1 MKFIII
7 LIILFYHF
15 LGRKKNTAS
24 SPMVGCRSHSHV
36 SAATGT
42 STCPRAGQWSRL
54 TATSG
59 STSTSAW
66 GLMEKSSPVPSPLVL
81 SLSIITLGWTSR
93 RFLSEFDVTI
103 STQTYLMFS
112 KNWAPLALWIRGY
125 FVVKLPFLIC
135 IYRWSQYLKTDRR
148 AA

>member
-1 MKFIII
+1 MIYGFKWSSLSF
-7 LIILFYHF
+7 LLYYFKHS

-42 STCPRAGQWSRL
+42 STCPRAGQWNRL

-66 GLMEKSSPVPSPLVL
+66 GLMVKSSPVPSPLVL

-93 RFLSEFDVTI
+93 RFLSEYDVKN
-103 STQTYLMFS
+103 STQKYLKFS
-112 KNWAPLALWIRGY
+112 ENWQSLALLDPW
-125 FVVKLPFLIC
+125 LIAPKTPLFDM
-135 IYRWSQYLKTDRR
+135 YLKEIITS
-148 AA
+148 